1 MCFQCVLK
9 LGIVAWYQA
18 NKQYVST
25 VLCEN
30 KDNPQMKCCGKCYL
44 RKQLN
49 KTEGSGSQQ
58 TKQVQSEWVEFIPA
72 AQISLTFHIPD
83 AVKNVYHAQYAYLL
97 GFNPLDA
104 VFHPPP
110 VA

>member
-18 NKQYVST
+18 NKQYVAT
-25 VLCEN
+25 TLCEN
-30 KDNPQMKCCGKCYL
+30 KDKPQMKCCGKCYL

-49 KTEGSGSQQ
+49 KTEGSGSRQA
-58 TKQVQSEWVEFIPA
+58 KQVQTDWVEFLPVSNIIVTLNMIPV
-72 AQISLTFHIPD
+72 D
-83 AVKNVYHAQYAYLL
+83 VVYHAAYTAPIGYAPS
-97 GFNPLDA
+97 NA

-110 VA
+110 IA

>member
-18 NKQYVST
+18 NKQYVAT
-25 VLCEN
+25 TLCEN
-30 KDNPQMKCCGKCYL
+30 RDKPQMKCCGKCYL

-58 TKQVQSEWVEFIPA
+58 NKSSQSDWVEFLPVNSITMHFYHPINITLYHQQYKA
-72 AQISLTFHIPD
+72 MIGYDPLTSI
-83 AVKNVYHAQYAYLL
+83 
-97 GFNPLDA
+97 
-104 VFHPPP
+104 FHPPP